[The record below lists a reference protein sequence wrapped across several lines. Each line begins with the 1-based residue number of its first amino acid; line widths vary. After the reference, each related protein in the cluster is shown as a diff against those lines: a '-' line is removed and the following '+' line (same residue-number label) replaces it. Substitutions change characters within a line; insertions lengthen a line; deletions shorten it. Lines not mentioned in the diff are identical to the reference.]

1 MYVSGGKKCLFF
13 GKFDLLCCL
22 ETPVLRFA
30 FCRISNELSG
40 NCMKENLNMRS
51 LVLPASCED
60 NFPAQSK
67 SFDLK
72 KWSHDISTAIYID
85 YWPIVKG
92 EYLIDREK

>member
-1 MYVSGGKKCLFF
+1 
-13 GKFDLLCCL
+13 
-22 ETPVLRFA
+22 
-30 FCRISNELSG
+30 
-40 NCMKENLNMRS
+40 MRS

-60 NFPAQSK
+60 NFPTQSK